1 MLRRKAPQERGQ
13 GALNISFESR
23 NYQQRAGEARGR
35 SHCQASRSVVTE
47 VELVKR
53 FSQPSP
59 SSAARGPPKHHDK
72 ATALAR
78 TVFSLVCHLA
88 GTLVSLWRYLL
99 ITCVFTVQK
108 MAVHKK
114 RCLKFVVFLLPVVLG
129 SDIDVCSRNKDAE
142 EFAHLFDRAL
152 PNAAVS
158 AGGGGSAEGGDKQ
171 FEEGGAGV
179 EPGSAGAG
187 FGNLHRK
194 I

>member
-1 MLRRKAPQERGQ
+1 MSFPIARKSPVIYDPHVYIVMFPWS
-13 GALNISFESR
+13 LL
-23 NYQQRAGEARGR
+23 
-35 SHCQASRSVVTE
+35 TE

-53 FSQPSP
+53 FSQSSP
-59 SSAARGPPKHHDK
+59 SSAARGPPKRRDK

-88 GTLVSLWRYLL
+88 GTLASLWRYLL
-99 ITCVFTVQK
+99 IMCVFTVQK

-129 SDIDVCSRNKDAE
+129 SDNGICSRNKDAE
-142 EFAHLFDRAL
+142 EFAHLFGRVR
-152 PNAAVS
+152 PKAAAS

-171 FEEGGAGV
+171 FEEGEAGV

-187 FGNLHRK
+187 FGNLRRK
-194 I
+194 T